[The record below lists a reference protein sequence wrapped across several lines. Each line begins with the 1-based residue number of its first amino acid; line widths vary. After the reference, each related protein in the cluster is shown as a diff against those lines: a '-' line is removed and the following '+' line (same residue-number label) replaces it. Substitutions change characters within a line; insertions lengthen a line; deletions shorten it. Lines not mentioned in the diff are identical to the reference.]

1 MGGVRGYGG
10 LKMETLGVTE
20 RDVLKMPELFLGIA
34 ALLIAIV
41 GGVTLKYGNV
51 GGIPTLM
58 MCLIMVTS
66 ILVSLDFLKF
76 RVFKETFPI
85 AAISAAIGV
94 LLLVSA
100 IVIMTDWTGW
110 VTLVASILSL
120 YATYLKLFP
129 K

>member
-1 MGGVRGYGG
+1 VGGVRGYGG